1 MELGLGGRVALI
13 TGGSEGIGK
22 AIAWRLAEAGCK
34 VAICA
39 RRSNVLE
46 SAAEEIRSETC
57 AEVMAVPADVTKW
70 DDIERFV
77 SATVEAFG
85 RIDNLINNA
94 GRAAGGYFEDVD
106 EVAWQG
112 DMDLKFWAAVRFCRL
127 VVPLMRE
134 QGGGRIINIT
144 HPGGKAPGAGSV
156 PTSVSRAA
164 GIAFTKALSH
174 DVAKHNILVNTVCL
188 TNIKS
193 AQGVRWWQ
201 ESGTEMSLS
210 DWWVEQGKTVP
221 VGRAGEP
228 EEVGDLVAFL
238 ASERA
243 SFITGASINI
253 DGGTSAVV

>member
-39 RRSNVLE
+39 RRPNVLE

-94 GRAAGGYFEDVD
+94 GRAAGRYFEDVD
-106 EVAWQG
+106 EAAWQG

-134 QGGGRIINIT
+134 
-144 HPGGKAPGAGSV
+144 
-156 PTSVSRAA
+156 
-164 GIAFTKALSH
+164 
-174 DVAKHNILVNTVCL
+174 
-188 TNIKS
+188 
-193 AQGVRWWQ
+193 
-201 ESGTEMSLS
+201 
-210 DWWVEQGKTVP
+210 
-221 VGRAGEP
+221 
-228 EEVGDLVAFL
+228 
-238 ASERA
+238 
-243 SFITGASINI
+243 
-253 DGGTSAVV
+253 